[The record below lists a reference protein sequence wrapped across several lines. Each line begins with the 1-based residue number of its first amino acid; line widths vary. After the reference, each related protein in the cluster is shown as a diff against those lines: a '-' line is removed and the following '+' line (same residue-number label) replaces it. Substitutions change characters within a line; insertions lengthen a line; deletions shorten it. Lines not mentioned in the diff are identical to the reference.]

1 LAYYNQPTYLP
12 LENIM
17 PLTLTLTEGVIPA
30 GSEKEAV
37 SKITN
42 SMLKHHGLLGNTVM
56 TPNITAHVS
65 VLPKNSTF
73 SGGEEFSGVWME
85 WKVPS
90 FAFASREVQ
99 LAHFAEATQIIKDL
113 SGGKQPIEN
122 IYSNVIHTVYGSWN
136 FNGIAMTDEEIG
148 HEISKG

>member
-1 LAYYNQPTYLP
+1 
-12 LENIM
+12 M
-17 PLTLTLTEGVIPA
+17 PLTLTFTEGVIPV

-42 SMLKHHGLLGNTVM
+42 SMLKHHGLLGNSVM

-65 VLPKNSTF
+65 VLPKNMTF

-90 FAFASREVQ
+90 FAFASREIL
-99 LAHFAEATQIIKDL
+99 LAHFAEATAIIKEL
-113 SGGKQPIEN
+113 SGGKQPVEH
-122 IYSNVIHTVYGSWN
+122 IYSNVIHTVDGSWN
-136 FNGIAMTDEEIG
+136 FNGIAMTNEEIG
-148 HEISKG
+148 EEISKG